1 MNYVTPEKKMSV
13 LKSLAVI
20 GLFGVV
26 LLIAWLSVQ
35 IVNVFPSA
43 VSSLAS
49 LADSVYTYQPKNN
62 SSVEISP
69 VNGPVIS
76 GEETII
82 TWKKPLKTGTY
93 AFSYECKEG
102 LSVEIKSTENAFTG
116 AECEKSYVLGGV
128 DNAQLVINS
137 EKKLEQDFVY
147 TISYFKTNSPSSTAQ
162 TTQTFTVKNPIF
174 SDTEETKPEVTVN
187 EIVVTPKEDE
197 VVAEVTEPDAPAKPK
212 PVTPTKP
219 EVFTYTYLPVSNA
232 NGFTDLEVSYIG
244 IGQTNLG
251 TFTNSGLLSFGKAG
265 AVQFAVKNIGTKTSE
280 EFTIEALLPGGVTY
294 TSGAQLALKPNERAA
309 FTIEFPAV
317 QSTEL
322 QTFKAS
328 ASTKSDS
335 NKQND
340 NISWST
346 IVIR

>member
-1 MNYVTPEKKMSV
+1 MNNVTPEKKMSV

-49 LADSVYTYQPKNN
+49 LADSVYTYQPKTDSN
-62 SSVEISP
+62 VEISP
-69 VNGPVIS
+69 VNGPVVS
-76 GEETII
+76 GEEVIV

-93 AFSYECKEG
+93 AFSYECKDG
-102 LSVEIKSTENAFTG
+102 LSVEIKSTENTFTG
-116 AECEKSYVLGGV
+116 AECEKSYDLGGV

-162 TTQTFTVKNPIF
+162 TSQTFIVKNPIF

-187 EIVVTPKEDE
+187 EVVVTPKEDE
-197 VVAEVTEPDAPAKPK
+197 VVAEVTEPTTSTK
-212 PVTPTKP
+212 PVSPTKP
-219 EVFTYTYLPVSNA
+219 EVFTYTYLPVSNT
-232 NGFTDLEVSYIG
+232 NGFIDLEVSYIG

-251 TFTNSGLLSFGKAG
+251 KFTNTGLLSFGKAG

-280 EFTIEALLPGGVTY
+280 EFTIEALLPGGVNY
-294 TSGAQLALKPNERAA
+294 TSGAQLALKPNERAT

-317 QSTEL
+317 QNTEL
-322 QTFKAS
+322 QIFKAS
-328 ASTKSDS
+328 VNTKSDS